1 MIATIFVP
9 LDGSAGSAQA
19 APYAARLARS
29 TGARLVLC
37 LAAPPAARDDEE
49 RAAHLTGLAARV
61 AASGVAV
68 ETAVAAGATPD
79 ALLAAARRRRAD
91 LVVLAA
97 DGPDGAWP
105 SRAAR
110 IADLFLQCAGV
121 PVLLVPASRAAPALG
136 EDCLLEVRST
146 RYEVRMTSDER

>member
-9 LDGSAGSAQA
+9 LDGSTESAQA

-37 LAAPPAARDDEE
+37 LAAAPEDAGREAYL
-49 RAAHLTGLAARV
+49 AGLAARV
-61 AASGVAV
+61 AAPGVAV
-68 ETAVAAGATPD
+68 ETAVAAGTTAG
-79 ALLAAARRRRAD
+79 ALLAAARRQRAD
-91 LVVLAA
+91 LVVLVA
-97 DGPDGAWP
+97 DGRDGAWP

-121 PVLLVPASRAAPALG
+121 PVLLVPAARTDPTLA
-136 EDCLLEVRST
+136 EDYLLHAEPK
-146 RYEVRMTSDER
+146 YEVRATSDE